1 MTPEPTPKTWRG
13 KSAADLMARSKSK
26 FALARA
32 RLSQRHIELAL
43 LSLQGSLEDT
53 LRGHLLLRRN
63 PAAAAEW
70 ETLLA
75 ALQDD
80 AEQHPLS
87 REESERL
94 RRFHLLCSRI
104 ASGEAVTVPPERVT
118 AYQTFFATLMAR
130 YDVLVITSDAD
141 VASNQASLD
150 MPFAGEES
158 IEPESEPQPTDPGDS
173 VPSLFQHYRTHL
185 LPAAII
191 VFLFL
196 IGSTITIAWQQLRPE
211 QQGTFFAATYTPSP
225 ASQQLTPPATTA
237 TAHPSLPPTQAAI
250 VISRTNPI
258 TVPALPTLSPTS
270 PRPTSLTIGH
280 TAYVQ
285 SDVSGGLALRA
296 EPGTS
301 ATIPV
306 LLYLNAGTAVL
317 IVDGPVQWDGYTWW
331 KVRAANKEGWCAGAF
346 LDVR

>member
-1 MTPEPTPKTWRG
+1 MNPESPKKTWQG
-13 KSAADLMARSKSK
+13 KSAADLMARSKNK

-32 RLSQRHIELAL
+32 RMSQRHIELAL

-53 LRGHLLLRRN
+53 LRGHLLLRGN
-63 PAAAAEW
+63 PAAAVEW

-80 AEQHPLS
+80 EEQHPLS
-87 REESERL
+87 REEAERL

-104 ASGEAVTVPPERVT
+104 ASGEAVTVPPERAI

-130 YDVLVITSDAD
+130 YGVLVVTSETDT
-141 VASNQASLD
+141 ASNQANLD

-158 IEPESEPQPTDPGDS
+158 TEPEPEPQPADTADN
-173 VPSLFQHYRTHL
+173 VPSLFRHYRTHL

-211 QQGTFFAATYTPSP
+211 RQGTLFAATYTPSP
-225 ASQQLTPPATTA
+225 PPLTPLATTA
-237 TAHPSLPPTQAAI
+237 TVVPSLPPTQATI

-258 TVPALPTLSPTS
+258 TVPASPTFLPTPPHPT
-270 PRPTSLTIGH
+270 TLTIGH

-285 SDVSGGLALRA
+285 SDVAEGLALRA

-301 ATIPV
+301 ASIPV
-306 LLYLNAGTAVL
+306 QLYLNANTAVL
-317 IVDGPVQWDGYTWW
+317 IVDGPVQRDGYTWW

-346 LDVR
+346 LEMR